1 MLPKNFDFDAYKSIL
16 LRRKWYVIVPFFA
29 TLVATAVYILITP
42 RIYQASTL
50 ILVQRQTVPE
60 NYISPTVTA
69 SLSDR
74 ISTIKQQVT
83 SRTNLETLVDRYKLY
98 SSKDP
103 SKSDLTMQ
111 DKVESMRESI
121 TVQVHRG
128 AAFSITFVYP
138 DPEKVMRVANDLT
151 AHFIDE
157 NLREREEQSIGT
169 TQFLENELAQMK
181 TSLEEKEAQLTAYKQ
196 KYMGGLPDQLETN
209 FSMLKQ
215 LSDKSVSIERSLD
228 EARTQKIML
237 QGQISN
243 LKSMSES
250 LPATD
255 QGGLVGLDA
264 GPAGSPEIEELKRRL
279 QNLRL
284 RYTENHPD
292 VLKVKKMI
300 ARLEEQDQQTVA
312 DETAH
317 PAEGVVPSA
326 DYDIFAGQVE
336 GLSFQM
342 KSIEQTIR
350 NLQGEKVALERQIDL
365 LKQRIED
372 TPRRQLE
379 LISLQR
385 GYDTIK
391 HQYDALLE
399 KKLQSQL
406 ASNMEKRQKG
416 EQFKVI
422 DRAKLPEKPFRPN
435 VPKLLLTGLLA
446 GLAAGF
452 GLALGMEYFD
462 QSFRDHKEVADFLQ
476 VPVLAVIPRMQTA
489 ADIKKRH
496 RFRVFACCLSGCL
509 LLAVG
514 VGVWLWVSGDLREL
528 LEKIRG
534 YV

>member
-1 MLPKNFDFDAYKSIL
+1 
-16 LRRKWYVIVPFFA
+16 
-29 TLVATAVYILITP
+29 
-42 RIYQASTL
+42 
-50 ILVQRQTVPE
+50 
-60 NYISPTVTA
+60 
-69 SLSDR
+69 
-74 ISTIKQQVT
+74 
-83 SRTNLETLVDRYKLY
+83 
-98 SSKDP
+98 
-103 SKSDLTMQ
+103 
-111 DKVESMRESI
+111 
-121 TVQVHRG
+121 
-128 AAFSITFVYP
+128 
-138 DPEKVMRVANDLT
+138 
-151 AHFIDE
+151 
-157 NLREREEQSIGT
+157 
-169 TQFLENELAQMK
+169 
-181 TSLEEKEAQLTAYKQ
+181 
-196 KYMGGLPDQLETN
+196 
-209 FSMLKQ
+209 MLKQ